1 MKWMKTKKE
10 DAIEDYYV
18 LMHSVSAQ
26 ISKDKK
32 KEWMCNIHSMNEMKW
47 MFHWSNET
55 NLFGSARLRCAYVRN
70 VSTKVRA

>member
-1 MKWMKTKKE
+1 MKKRKK

-32 KEWMCNIHSMNEMKW
+32 ERMNE
-47 MFHWSNET
+47 
-55 NLFGSARLRCAYVRN
+55 
-70 VSTKVRA
+70 

>member
-1 MKWMKTKKE
+1 MKTKKE

-32 KEWMCNIHSMNEMKW
+32 IE
-47 MFHWSNET
+47 
-55 NLFGSARLRCAYVRN
+55 
-70 VSTKVRA
+70 